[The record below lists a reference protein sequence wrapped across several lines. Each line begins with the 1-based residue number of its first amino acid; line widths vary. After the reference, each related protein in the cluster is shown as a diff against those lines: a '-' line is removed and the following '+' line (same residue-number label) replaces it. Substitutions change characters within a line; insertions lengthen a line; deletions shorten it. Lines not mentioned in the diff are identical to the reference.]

1 MTLIGHGIPH
11 IDPHRHIGNIEQS
24 APQYDASYYRQAHN
38 LKVAG
43 SNPAPATKPI
53 GTPVWTPAGVPFL
66 FSTVKLPY
74 RCSPPPQHHL
84 QPSAAETPPN
94 LRRLPQPPPKTAH
107 HHEVEQSGDGISA
120 AALLHRAQE
129 FALLRVV
136 HQQDGARLAFSA
148 PGRGVGVG
156 LPAVMQPDQPNA
168 GRGQCAV
175 SRPGR

>member
-1 MTLIGHGIPH
+1 MIQGRDCRRRGRGGLRLHQLGIGCNDVTLIGHGIPH

-94 LRRLPQPPPKTAH
+94 LRRLPQPPPKTLLICLH
-107 HHEVEQSGDGISA
+107 
-120 AALLHRAQE
+120 ALPVSETRP
-129 FALLRVV
+129 R
-136 HQQDGARLAFSA
+136 
-148 PGRGVGVG
+148 
-156 LPAVMQPDQPNA
+156 QPDDLACPSHAQPKA
-168 GRGQCAV
+168 PDHVPDRFPPRLGL
-175 SRPGR
+175 